1 MLACCCSLPD
11 THGPDVCKTC
21 SAYIQEYG
29 YQPITNPPYQ
39 PYTSPNTWPYPDT
52 QPHTAPY
59 TPPVTQPFPWEPVTL
74 PLPWITPEYPVP
86 MPQNPSVLEPEKK
99 LDSKRIEIDVDKIK
113 KVYHEGKKLI
123 IELE

>member
-1 MLACCCSLPD
+1 MLTCCCSLPSI
-11 THGPDVCKTC
+11 HGPDVCKTC

-39 PYTSPNTWPYPDT
+39 PYTTPWPDT
-52 QPHTAPY
+52 QPHTTPYPY
-59 TPPVTQPFPWEPVTL
+59 TPPVTQPFPWEPVTV
-74 PLPWITPEYPVP
+74 PLPWITPEFPVTIP
-86 MPQNPSVLEPEKK
+86 PNPSTTEPAKT
-99 LDSKRIEIDVDKIK
+99 LDPKRIEIDVDKIK